1 MSEMSLIQFSFS
13 ALICFLIP
21 VVLVFMFINAYIT
34 LNLYVM
40 WIKKLLKYTLIIKCL
55 FSPFLST
62 DFRPSLLKHSHKA
75 LATRFLMN
83 TRIPLSKFSAQ
94 VCINN

>member
-1 MSEMSLIQFSFS
+1 MDK
-13 ALICFLIP
+13 
-21 VVLVFMFINAYIT
+21 N
-34 LNLYVM
+34 
-40 WIKKLLKYTLIIKCL
+40 LLKYTLITKCL

-62 DFRPSLLKHSHKA
+62 DFHPSLPKHSHEA
-75 LATRFLMN
+75 LVTRFLMN